1 MRWAEQAVHK
11 QEPTLQGMPG
21 FVRAVWVPEFEGVT
35 FHEVHARKVLNSVPR
50 QAGLP
55 FQWTVNPY
63 RGCTHGCTY
72 CFARRTHEYLDLDA
86 GADFDRQVVVKVNA
100 PEVLAGQL
108 RSGLR
113 TGKWRREH
121 VAMGTNTDPY
131 QRAEGRYELM
141 PGIIDALV
149 RARTPF
155 SILTK
160 GTLLARD
167 IPLLAEANERVDV
180 GVAVSMA
187 MPDRV
192 LQRSIEPGTPS
203 PSARLALV
211 RKVRAA
217 GLGCA
222 VFLAPV
228 LPMLTDSPEQL
239 ESMIAAVA
247 EAGASSMTVLPL
259 HLRPGAREWFLRW
272 LRENRPDLVREYEWL
287 YRRGNY
293 VDPAYRRRLQA
304 RVRPLLERYG
314 LDTEPDEPRGQ
325 KGEPRGSPHEP
336 AQEPGPFEQEQL
348 ALL

>member
-1 MRWAEQAVHK
+1 
-11 QEPTLQGMPG
+11 MPG
-21 FVRAVWVPEFEGVT
+21 FVRAVRAPEFEGVT
-35 FHEVHARKVLNSVPR
+35 FHEVRARKVLNSVPG
-50 QAGLP
+50 QANLP
-55 FQWTVNPY
+55 FRWTVNPY

-72 CFARRTHEYLDLDA
+72 CFARRTHEYLDLNA
-86 GADFDRQVVVKVNA
+86 GVDFDKQVVVKVNA
-100 PEVLAGQL
+100 PEALSVQL

-167 IPLLAEANERVDV
+167 IPLLADASEHTDV
-180 GVAVSMA
+180 GIAVSMA
-187 MPDRV
+187 MPDRA
-192 LQRSIEPGTPS
+192 LQRSVEPGTPS
-203 PSARLALV
+203 PSARMALV

-217 GLGCA
+217 GLPCA

-228 LPMLTDSPEQL
+228 LPMLTDSSEQL
-239 ESMIAAVA
+239 ESMIAAAA
-247 EAGASSMTVLPL
+247 ESGATGMTVLPL
-259 HLRPGAREWFLRW
+259 HLRQGAREWFLRW
-272 LRENRPDLVREYEWL
+272 LGDNRPELVEEYQRL
-287 YRRGNY
+287 YRRGSY
-293 VDPAYRRRLQA
+293 ADPAYRRALER

-314 LDTEPDEPRGQ
+314 LATEQSARGSPREPW
-325 KGEPRGSPHEP
+325 PRGSLASR
-336 AQEPGPFEQEQL
+336 AQEATPLEQEQL